1 MSSIRLF
8 RFLLRTSRGLA
19 LAMIGAGILSGLF
32 SAGVLAVITRALH
45 ARGAPIAIVA
55 AFFVLVAGKI
65 AASAGSQLLLVRFS
79 QGSILELSLS
89 LCSRILDSPLR
100 LIERRGAAAI
110 LTVLTDDVSS
120 VTWAVQC
127 LPQLATNGAVVIGCG
142 AYLAWLSFSM
152 FLSAAGATLLGALVY
167 TVLHR
172 RAIRVI
178 QAARDARASL
188 FEHFRTVTSGTKELL
203 MHRHRR
209 AELVEVEIRGA
220 ADAYRTSN
228 LAAVKG
234 YTLAGAWIQ
243 TLYHGLI
250 GLLLF
255 VSPLLT
261 HPSVEQL
268 TGYVFA
274 LLYMMAPLWDIISA
288 VPALARGEVAFQRI
302 EEIGMT
308 EDLLQQRHAVAGTD
322 CKRPQTGASIEMSG
336 VLFQY
341 ETANPAH
348 EFTLGPIDFHIRSG
362 ELVFVVGGNG
372 SGKTTFLKLLA
383 GLYVPSAG
391 FIALDGNRITPATLE
406 WYREHFSVVFADC
419 FVFGKLLGLGPA
431 SPELD
436 AATHQY
442 LRLLEIEH
450 KVNVHGGVLTTT
462 DLSQGQRRRL
472 ALVTAYLEDRPFYV
486 FDEWAADQD
495 PAYKEVFYTKL
506 LPELRARGKGV
517 IVITHDDRYFHLGDR
532 IMKLAD
538 GRVAARSNEDETA
551 GVERAIHSVG

>member
-1 MSSIRLF
+1 
-8 RFLLRTSRGLA
+8 
-19 LAMIGAGILSGLF
+19 MIGAGILSGLF

-45 ARGAPIAIVA
+45 AGGAPIAVVA

-89 LCSRILDSPLR
+89 LCSRILNSPLR
-100 LIERRGAAAI
+100 LIERRGSAAI

-152 FLSAAGATLLGALVY
+152 FLSAVGATLLGALVY
-167 TVLHR
+167 IVLHR

-203 MHRHRR
+203 MHRRR
-209 AELVEVEIRGA
+209 RTELVDVEIRGA
-220 ADAYRTSN
+220 AEAYRSSN
-228 LAAVKG
+228 LAAVRS

-243 TLYHGLI
+243 MLYHGLI

-255 VSPLLT
+255 ISPLLT

-274 LLYMMAPLWDIISA
+274 LLYMMAPLWDIIGA

-302 EEIGMT
+302 EEIGLSA
-308 EDLLQQRHAVAGTD
+308 DSPQQRPAVVDAD
-322 CKRPQTGASIEMSG
+322 CKLPEKGTSIEMSG
-336 VLFQY
+336 VLFRY
-341 ETANPAH
+341 ETADPAH
-348 EFTLGPIDFHIRSG
+348 EFTLGPIDFHMRSG

-391 FIALDGNRITPATLE
+391 FISLDGGRITPATLE
-406 WYREHFSVVFADC
+406 RYREHFSVVFADC

-431 SPELD
+431 SSELD
-436 AATHQY
+436 AATQRY

-450 KVNVHGGVLTTT
+450 KVDVQGGVLTTT

-506 LPELRARGKGV
+506 LPELRSRGKGV

-538 GRVAARSNEDETA
+538 GHVETFSKEAASS
-551 GVERAIHSVG
+551 GLERAIHSIG

>member
-1 MSSIRLF
+1 
-8 RFLLRTSRGLA
+8 
-19 LAMIGAGILSGLF
+19 MIGAGILSGLF

-45 ARGAPIAIVA
+45 ARGAPITIVV

-65 AASAGSQLLLVRFS
+65 AASAGAQLLLVRFS

-203 MHRHRR
+203 MHRQRR

-220 ADAYRTSN
+220 AEAYRSSN

-302 EEIGMT
+302 EEIGRT
-308 EDLLQQRHAVAGTD
+308 EDLLQQRRAVVGTD
-322 CKRPQTGASIEMSG
+322 CKRPQASASIEMSG

-341 ETANPAH
+341 ESADPAH

-372 SGKTTFLKLLA
+372 SGKTTFLKVLA
-383 GLYVPSAG
+383 GLYMPSAG
-391 FIALDGNRITPATLE
+391 SIALDGAHITPATLE

-436 AATHQY
+436 AATHRY

-450 KVNVHGGVLTTT
+450 KVDVHGGVLTTT

-538 GRVAARSNEDETA
+538 GRVTVSNEEGSS

>member
-19 LAMIGAGILSGLF
+19 LAMIGAGVLSGLF

-45 ARGAPIAIVA
+45 ARGAPFAIVA

-89 LCSRILDSPLR
+89 LCSKILDSPLR

-127 LPQLATNGAVVIGCG
+127 LPQLATNAAVVIGCG

-178 QAARDARASL
+178 QAARDARARL

-203 MHRHRR
+203 MHRRRR

-220 ADAYRTSN
+220 AEAYRSSN

-302 EEIGMT
+302 EEMGMT
-308 EDLLQQRHAVAGTD
+308 ADSLQQRHAAAGTGG
-322 CKRPQTGASIEMSG
+322 KLPGTGASIEMSG
-336 VLFQY
+336 VVFQY
-341 ETANPAH
+341 ESADPAY
-348 EFTLGPIDFHIRSG
+348 EFTLGPIDFHMRSG

-372 SGKTTFLKLLA
+372 SGKTTFLKVLA

-391 FIALDGNRITPATLE
+391 SIALDGARITPATLD

-419 FVFGKLLGLGPA
+419 FVFGKLLGLGLA
-431 SPELD
+431 SAELD
-436 AATHQY
+436 AATHHY
-442 LRLLEIEH
+442 LNLLEIEH
-450 KVNVHGGVLTTT
+450 KVDVHGGVLSTT

-538 GRVAARSNEDETA
+538 GQVAAVSGEEGTG